1 MFTRLSR
8 FFACLLV
15 MLIPL
20 QGFAAANMSACN
32 ALMQAALNQTKQQEV
47 QAIPCHEHMAAMTK
61 TSGDL
66 SNNQTNKHSG
76 NHKNA
81 CKTSCATLCNSL
93 CAMTALPSNIK
104 PATLQDTSKAMTLL
118 SQSYASITLP
128 SPQRPPILLS

>member
-1 MFTRLSR
+1 MLTRFSR
-8 FFACLLV
+8 IFACLLV
-15 MLIPL
+15 VLIPL

-32 ALMQAALNQTKQQEV
+32 AFMQAAVNQTKHQEV

-66 SNNQTNKHSG
+66 SNNHSNKH
-76 NHKNA
+76 NKA
-81 CKTSCATLCNSL
+81 CKSSCATLCNSL

-104 PATLQDTSKAMTLL
+104 PATLQDTSRAMTLF